1 MMKAPGNVR
10 TTMRFKIRMVEN
22 PIVSKSQLAWGTG
35 TQICDEGTLRR
46 VHDYVSCVQRS
57 S

>member
-1 MMKAPGNVR
+1 MKAPGNVR